1 MAKFK
6 TALEY
11 IIKSGIVFALLYFT
25 FIEFLSVLSDLFFGL
40 VLGLGFFGLAL
51 WAAALLGIIFL
62 LSKFPKRDTSGEGVF
77 RRHFMRPIIIA
88 AGTGVMFILYFIAM
102 QLSEVGETASI
113 KRDISNAEALFQYRM
128 STYHMSGIKGVDAI
142 HSLIIVDYDEPKVSF
157 LIETHHDYEVFR
169 LKSGAHTCGG
179 NVQTEIGLPAP
190 ASKLITYYPDS
201 DYPDDPDSLSHR
213 TCAVELIMEDGA
225 VYSLSDIKQKDTDF
239 PGWVGLT
246 PYEDFAFVEDKDYSV
261 SHKEGHNPF
270 A

>member
-1 MAKFK
+1 MAKVK

-11 IIKSGIVFALLYFT
+11 ILKSGIVFALLYFT
-25 FIEFLSVLSDLFFGL
+25 FIEPTTVPSGLFLVLVFGL
-40 VLGLGFFGLAL
+40 GIFGFAL
-51 WAAALLGIIFL
+51 WTAALLGIVFL
-62 LSKFPKRDTSGEGVF
+62 LSKLPKRDTSGEGVF

-88 AGTGVMFILYFIAM
+88 VGTGAMFLVYFIA
-102 QLSEVGETASI
+102 LHLGEVGETASI
-113 KRDISNAEALFQYRM
+113 KRDISNAEALFQYRT

-157 LIETHHDYEVFR
+157 LIDEYYDYEVFR

-179 NVQTEIGLPAP
+179 NVQTVIELPAP

-201 DYPDDPDSLSHR
+201 NYPDRPDSLSHR
-213 TCAVELIMEDGA
+213 TCAVELIMEDGS
-225 VYSLSDIKQKDTDF
+225 VYSLSDIKQRDTDF
-239 PGWVGLT
+239 PGWVGLD
-246 PYEDFAFVEDKDYSV
+246 PYEEFAFVEDKNYSV

>member
-1 MAKFK
+1 MAKVR

-11 IIKSGIVFALLYFT
+11 IIKSGIVSALLYFS
-25 FIEFLSVLSDLFFGL
+25 FIEPVTALFELFAGL

-51 WAAALLGIIFL
+51 WAIALLGIIFL
-62 LSKFPKRDTSGEGVF
+62 LSKLPKRDTSGEGVF
-77 RRHFMRPIIIA
+77 MRHFMRPIIIA

-102 QLSEVGETASI
+102 QLGEVGETASI

-142 HSLIIVDYDEPKVSF
+142 HSLIIVDYDKPKVSF
-157 LIETHHDYEVFR
+157 LIETHHDYEVFK

-179 NVQTEIGLPAP
+179 NVQIEIELPAP

-201 DYPDDPDSLSHR
+201 DYPDKLDSLSHR
-213 TCAVELIMEDGA
+213 TCTVELIMEDGS

-239 PGWVGLT
+239 PGWVGLA